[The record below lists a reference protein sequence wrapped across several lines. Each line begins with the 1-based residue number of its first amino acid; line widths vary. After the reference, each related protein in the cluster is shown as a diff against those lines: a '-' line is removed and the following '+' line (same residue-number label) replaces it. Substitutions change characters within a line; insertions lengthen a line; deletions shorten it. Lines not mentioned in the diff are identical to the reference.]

1 VNIRQH
7 KFVSEYLIDSNATRA
22 AKAAGY
28 SKKTAEQI
36 GSRLLRNIEVREE
49 IDRETTLLC
58 TKLQI
63 TAGYVIEGIRDIVE
77 SSRKVGQWSTA
88 LKGYELLGKHLKLT
102 EVTGTDGSAVKII
115 LHGGKNNGE

>member
-1 VNIRQH
+1 MRKSIERQRC
-7 KFVSEYLIDSNATRA
+7 FAQT
-22 AKAAGY
+22 
-28 SKKTAEQI
+28 
-36 GSRLLRNIEVREE
+36 
-49 IDRETTLLC
+49 
-58 TKLQI
+58 LQI

-88 LKGYELLGKHLKLT
+88 LKGYELLGKHLKLFTDKT